1 MNIKLGE
8 KYQENKILREKCFIP
23 GFLPMEEFTK
33 IYIINLGFQIMKL
46 GVLFSGG
53 KDSTFATWLAKK
65 EGYEISCLISIVSD
79 NKESYMFHTPAIEK
93 TEVQARSMN
102 IPIILQKTEGKKE
115 KELEDLKEAI
125 KKAKEKY
132 EIQGI
137 VTGAIQSVYQASRIQ

>member
-53 KDSTFATWLAKK
+53 KDSTFATLLAKK
-65 EGYEISCLISIVSD
+65 EGYEISCLISIASE
-79 NKESYMFHTPAIEK
+79 NKESYMFHTPSIEK
-93 TEVQARSMN
+93 TKKQAEVMK
-102 IPIILQKTEGKKE
+102 IPLIFQKTKGKKE
-115 KELEDLKEAI
+115 DELKDLKSAI

-132 EIQGI
+132 KILGI
-137 VTGAIQSVYQASRIQ
+137 VTGAVESVYQASR